1 MRSRRARSRVRCRPR
16 RPASGGGSRKCGRWR
31 SEWELNE
38 EKDVAMKTQYRLNYL
53 QINVLR
59 KSPMLKMALSDD
71 MRNLFSSAKVL
82 ALPETY
88 KKMKTKTANAKD
100 E

>member
-1 MRSRRARSRVRCRPR
+1 
-16 RPASGGGSRKCGRWR
+16 
-31 SEWELNE
+31 
-38 EKDVAMKTQYRLNYL
+38 
-53 QINVLR
+53 
-59 KSPMLKMALSDD
+59 MLKMALSDD
-71 MRNLFSSAKVL
+71 IRNLFSSAKVL